1 MQDKIIEED
10 GKELRT
16 YWYLLMENRYLLLSV
31 FLAVFIFIFVF
42 TKLSRPVY
50 QSSSTVLIESSD
62 KGLSFFPIREMNPR
76 QTLINN
82 HIEMI
87 QSRTLI
93 EKVVSA
99 LDSDSTLD
107 SIYLRDPKY
116 SKEKKMSIVKSGLSV
131 IPIKDTDILRISYRD
146 KTPFNAYYITNL
158 IVSQYY
164 KVNLDMTRGELS
176 EVRHFLEEQLL
187 KIENELKHSEENL
200 KLYKEGNSILELSEE
215 TKVLVQMIS
224 TYEQQKKATEVELIT
239 IASRLRALTNNLNES
254 QKAMTDGLFNTTN
267 PFIARSLKE
276 LETLESNYAYY
287 LSIGYDSL
295 HPKILEVKS
304 RIEQIKAQVVETS
317 KTSFKETYV
326 SSNPIEY
333 TEGIIDEILSLQVE
347 IKAKEAML
355 NALSTAVNEYE
366 TKMRNVPLKEISLAR
381 LERDKKV
388 SEELYLMLR
397 SKYEESRVAEAGKL
411 GAVRIIDKAVLT
423 TNPILPKTSR
433 NLILGFFL
441 SLIIAIGTV
450 LLKEYIDDSIK
461 DIDEIEREFKTKTLG
476 SVPLII
482 QKPDLNGKAETSSMK
497 TPLISNLQEGS
508 PVSESYKILRTNIIY
523 LSQDNPPKMMTVSS
537 ATKGEGKSTTVA
549 NLGIVLSQLN
559 KRTLIVDA
567 DLRRPTMNK
576 LLDIPSKS
584 KGLTHA
590 IKENIP
596 LAECIQETS
605 MHNLYVLP
613 HGERTTHSTELL
625 ESPKTKVIFKEL
637 REMFDYII
645 VDTSPMLSI
654 ADPTI
659 ISRIS
664 DGMLW
669 VVQFKK
675 AHKRD
680 LQYANKILQNM
691 NVNVLGFVFN
701 NINMT
706 SYYGRYYYYHYYY
719 HYHTK
724 EEGDQ

>member
-1 MQDKIIEED
+1 MQDKMVEED

-16 YWYLLMENRYLLLSV
+16 YWYLLMENRFLLLSV
-31 FLAVFIFIFVF
+31 FIAVFAFIFIF

-50 QSSSTVLIESSD
+50 QSNSTVLIESSD

-99 LDSDSTLD
+99 LENDSTLD
-107 SIYLRDPKY
+107 SLYLKDAKY
-116 SKEKKMSIVKSGLSV
+116 SREKRMAIVKSGLSV

-215 TKVLVQMIS
+215 TKMLVQMIS
-224 TYEQQKKATEVELIT
+224 TYEQQKKATEVELLT
-239 IASRLRALTNNLNES
+239 IASRLKALKNNLNES
-254 QKAMTDGLFNTTN
+254 QKALTEGMFNTSN

-295 HPKILEVKS
+295 HPKIIEVKS
-304 RIEQIKAQVVETS
+304 RIEQIKSQVIETS
-317 KTSFKETYV
+317 RISLRETYV

-333 TEGIIDEILSLQVE
+333 TEGIMDEILSLQVE
-347 IKAKEAML
+347 QKAKESML
-355 NALSTAVNEYE
+355 NALSEAVSQYE
-366 TKMRNVPLKEISLAR
+366 SKMRNVPLKEISLAR

-423 TNPILPKTSR
+423 TSPILPKTGR

-461 DIDEIEREFKTKTLG
+461 DIDEIEREFKIKTLG
-476 SVPLII
+476 SVPLIL
-482 QKPDLNGKAETSSMK
+482 QKADANGKADSINLKS
-497 TPLISNLQEGS
+497 PIVSNLPEGS
-508 PVSESYKILRTNIIY
+508 PVSESYKILRTNILYI
-523 LSQDNPPKMMTVSS
+523 SQDNPPKMMTVSS
-537 ATKGEGKSTTVA
+537 ATKGEGKSTTAA
-549 NLGIVLSQLN
+549 NLAIVLSQLN
-559 KRTLIVDA
+559 KRTLLVDA
-567 DLRRPTMNK
+567 DLRRPTITK
-576 LLDIPSKS
+576 LFDIAQKS
-584 KGLTHA
+584 RGLTHL
-590 IKENIP
+590 IKENTPIS
-596 LAECIQETS
+596 ECIYETS
-605 MHNLYVLP
+605 MPNLYVLP

-625 ESPKTKVIFKEL
+625 ESAKTKVIFKEL
-637 REMFDYII
+637 RNMFDYVII
-645 VDTSPMLSI
+645 DTSPMLSI

-659 ISRIS
+659 LSRIS

-680 LQYANKILQNM
+680 LQYASKILLNM

-724 EEGDQ
+724 EEGEQ

>member
-1 MQDKIIEED
+1 MQEKLVEED

-16 YWYLLMENRYLLLSV
+16 YWYLLMENRFLLLSV
-31 FLAVFIFIFVF
+31 FLAVFVFIFVF

-50 QSSSTVLIESSD
+50 QSNSTVLIENSD

-87 QSRTLI
+87 QSRSLI
-93 EKVVSA
+93 ERVVTA
-99 LDSDSTLD
+99 IENDSTPD
-107 SIYLRDPKY
+107 SVYLKTQKL
-116 SKEKKMSIVKSGLSV
+116 SKERKMSLIKSGLSV

-158 IVSQYY
+158 IVNQYHTI
-164 KVNLDMTRGELS
+164 NLDMTRGELS
-176 EVRHFLEEQLL
+176 EVRHFLEEQLT
-187 KIENELKHSEENL
+187 KIESELKNSEERL
-200 KLYKEGNSILELSEE
+200 KTYKEGNSILELSEE
-215 TKVLVQMIS
+215 TKILVQTIS
-224 TYEQQKKATEVELIT
+224 IYEQQRKSIEVELHT
-239 IASRLRALTNNLNES
+239 AKTRLNALTENLNES
-254 QKAMTDGLFNTTN
+254 QKALAEGIFNTSN
-267 PFIARSLKE
+267 PFISRSINE

-287 LSIGYDSL
+287 LSLGYDSL
-295 HPKILEVKS
+295 HPKIIEVKN
-304 RIEQIKAQVVETS
+304 RISNIKAQIVETS
-317 KTSFKETYV
+317 KSNFKERYV
-326 SSNPIEY
+326 SANPVEY
-333 TEGIIDEILSLQVE
+333 SEGIIDEILSLQVDM
-347 IKAKEAML
+347 KTKESML
-355 NALSTAVNEYE
+355 NALTTAVEEYE
-366 TKMRNVPLKEISLAR
+366 AKMKHVPLKEISLAR

-423 TNPILPKTSR
+423 TKPILPKTSR

-441 SLIIAIGTV
+441 SLIIAIGSV
-450 LLKEYIDDSIK
+450 LLKEYIDDTIK
-461 DIDEIEREFKTKTLG
+461 DIDEIERELKIKTLG
-476 SVPLII
+476 SVPLIL
-482 QKPDLNGKAETSSMK
+482 QKTENNGKSEPQSSK
-497 TPLISNLQEGS
+497 SPIITNLPEGS

-523 LSQDNPPKMMTVSS
+523 LSQENPHQMMTVSS

-559 KRTLIVDA
+559 KRTLIIDG
-567 DLRRPTMNK
+567 DLRRPTISRIFE
-576 LLDIPSKS
+576 IPQKS
-584 KGLTHA
+584 KGLSHA
-590 IKENIP
+590 IKEDVE
-596 LAECIQETS
+596 LSECIHQS
-605 MHNLYVLP
+605 SLSNLYIMP

-625 ESPKTKVIFKEL
+625 ESPKTKLIFKEL
-637 REMFDYII
+637 RKQFDYII
-645 VDTSPMLSI
+645 IDTSPMLSI

-659 ISRIS
+659 LSKIS
-664 DGMLW
+664 DGLLW

-680 LQYANKILQNM
+680 LHYANKILLNM

-719 HYHTK
+719 HYHSK
-724 EEGDQ
+724 EEGEQ